1 MLKRIS
7 LRCFIHC
14 ILLYMTFDDGP
25 NFGTEVV
32 LDAFKAAGG
41 AGTFFMNC
49 LRLCTCEI
57 GLPPEYYEKGNCTA
71 NQAALVRMVKEGHVL
86 GDHSSDHMAHNH
98 VGGGY
103 HYVSGP
109 KDLPYF
115 GAANTV
121 PTAAFLRQ
129 QGVAEEAIKR
139 VEETMAVVK
148 RLPFTNIWQLPGV
161 WTTSPTA
168 GGRKVAG
175 ALRRAG
181 GQVFGWDMHWGL
193 HWDMKMKRETRQVVG
208 VKAML
213 SQLRPGRGKLHGKL
227 VFLSHDYNHLRPD
240 LSSPQLNKTMTP
252 GSKDLERFI
261 KGAMMKG
268 WTLRTLDTYLT
279 D

>member
-1 MLKRIS
+1 
-7 LRCFIHC
+7 
-14 ILLYMTFDDGP
+14 MTFDDGP

-71 NQAALVRMVKEGHVL
+71 NQAALVRLVKEGHVL

-115 GAANTV
+115 GAANTG

-148 RLPFTNIWQLPGV
+148 RLPFTNIWRLPGV
-161 WTTSPTA
+161 RTTSPTA
-168 GGRKVAG
+168 GVRKVAG

-193 HWDMKMKRETRQVVG
+193 HWDMKMKRET
-208 VKAML
+208 L
-213 SQLRPGRGKLHGKL
+213 
-227 VFLSHDYNHLRPD
+227 
-240 LSSPQLNKTMTP
+240 
-252 GSKDLERFI
+252 
-261 KGAMMKG
+261 
-268 WTLRTLDTYLT
+268 
-279 D
+279 